1 MAALWKSLVGAA
13 MLAGVVGEA
22 QAGCYK
28 DGRETICSWPYAT
41 ISAPGGA
48 VAPAGGSFQI
58 KVLGSEDSQNTL
70 QLIYRVELHRNDVPI
85 ALQEFSPNTKRA
97 DATFTQSGL
106 APGVYT
112 FRGKVYDAGGRTT
125 MSVPIQVRVNAPP
138 SVGIG
143 PPFNGSVIAQS
154 PADIAVSGTASDDA
168 GIQRIEVY
176 ADGNLAGT
184 ASASPFSV
192 FIPGVGAGV
201 HRFFARAYDS
211 DGAWSDSATTTIR
224 VNASPSVAMSTPAN
238 GSVIA
243 GPSGSVRLTAT
254 ASDSDSGGIA
264 WVQYLTTS
272 GSNIGSA
279 SAAPFEYVWSGVAP
293 GTYDVVARVVDADGG
308 MTTSGAVRFRV
319 NALPSVALAS
329 PANNQVFAGPTASIP
344 LSAGASD
351 GDGSVQRVEFYA
363 NGSHIGTSTSA
374 PFAMTWP
381 GVGAGGYTIVARA
394 VDNDG
399 GVRDSAGVYVRVNAL
414 PSASMTGPANGTVLA
429 GSSVRLTA
437 SASDSDT
444 GIARVEFYSGGA
456 HIGSATAAPYEMTW
470 SGLSAGTYSVIARA
484 VDHDGGIGD
493 SSPISLRVNALP
505 AVSMASPANGAVLAG
520 PTTSVRLTAAASD
533 SDSSGIGRV
542 EYYSTAGPHI
552 GTATAAPYE
561 FIWPGIPSGTHG
573 VVARAVDT
581 DGGVTTSAPTVFRV
595 NALPTVTLA
604 SPANNQ
610 VFSGPTASIAI
621 SAGASDGDGS
631 VQRVEFYAN
640 GSHIGTSTS
649 APFAMSWPGV
659 GAGGYTIIARAVDND
674 GGYRDSVGVYVRVNA
689 LPTASMTGPANG
701 TVVAG
706 SSVRLTASASDSD
719 TGIARVEFYSGG
731 VPIGSATAAPYEMTW
746 GGLSAG
752 TYAVIA
758 RAVDH
763 DGGIG
768 DSSAISFRV
777 NALPSAA
784 LTSPANNQVF
794 ISGPASVPL
803 AVNVADADG
812 SVQRVEFYA
821 NGAHVGTST
830 SAPFAMTWS
839 GVGAGAYTIVAR
851 AVDND
856 GGIRDSAS
864 VSIIVNA
871 SPTVSLTAP
880 ASGAV
885 LADNS
890 SPWRLTATASDP
902 DGSIARVEFL
912 VDGQVAGTAT
922 SSPFAWDWPTPAPGA
937 HRLAARAI
945 DNVGGSTTSGEISVR
960 VNAPPNVT
968 LTSPTAGAV
977 HPGPTS
983 TITLAATAT
992 DDSGIQKVEFLSGD
1006 SVIATLTAAPY
1017 QFSWPDRPAGAYV
1030 LSARATDGDG
1040 RQATS
1045 AAVAVVVTHTDPV
1058 AVTIVPPNL
1067 AGGITG
1073 TAAGQASVSSKGS
1086 ATYELPIALPPGTAG
1101 QVPSVTLHYDSQAKE
1116 GLSGLGWDV
1125 SGLSRITRCAATI
1138 ATDGERNR
1146 ARMDKNTRYCL
1157 DGQRLIVVSGV
1168 EGASATYRTEIDHF
1182 SRITSYGSD
1191 AERGPD
1197 SWKVELKSGDIQ
1209 HFGTTP
1215 DSFVDTPGSAGKAL
1229 FWALSREEDRR
1240 GNYIAYDYFKDS
1252 GTGEHLPKA
1261 IRYTGNGTAFAPYAA
1276 LRFEYDNAAR
1286 PDPSFAYLAGART
1299 VITKRLTGLSTWTGI
1314 AGDGTGGALARRWA
1328 IAYETSTTTGLSLVQ
1343 SVSDCGP
1350 AECLPATSFQYSKRS
1365 AADNTFT
1372 GGTWAGG
1379 PEVLFK
1385 NPAQRGLPK
1394 LLEVMSIADLNGD
1407 GKSDLLQHLGGT
1419 SWQVCLSTG
1428 SAFSCSTWT
1437 GPDALMSQL
1446 VTGDFNGDGR
1456 TDLLKPSSGTAGSLL
1471 CLSTGTGFNCQPST
1485 RFPASP
1491 TPDVAQFGVTNNFV
1505 VADANGDGRDDVVV
1519 RGTGPCLSDGTNF
1532 TCTYT
1537 GGAGGFFDPYAYRY
1551 FEAPTEASCTIS
1563 LTRWRPFMGDFN
1575 GDGKTDALT
1584 ATVYNPNCSRMW
1596 ETTPDNSFQMCS
1608 ASGDGCRTA
1617 VANLGLDTGFAGQG
1631 ASMTGDFNGDGI
1643 TDFALSGL
1651 KNATV
1656 LKVCYG
1662 NGAGGTDCRD
1672 YTNGATPDEHAF
1684 STVADIDGDGRPE
1697 LLGIGAN
1704 GRLCRIAGGQLRCES
1719 RAFTLQHTTTVYGD
1733 FNGDGRMDIAQY
1745 NPDAKTWGV
1754 YLAGAAPVPDL
1765 MTSVTNGVGQT
1776 STFGYSA
1783 LNDATVHAQG
1793 GDPGYPKRNVQSGA
1807 PVVTRL
1813 QVGNGQGGSHVTTY
1827 RYEGMRAEL
1836 TGRGSL
1842 GFAATERTDTLK
1854 GLKTRSVYSQD
1865 YPTIGQVT
1873 AETITHTNGVEMSSR
1888 SVEWESM
1895 ATTAGGATKHVFQR
1909 STMQATTD
1917 LNGAAMLANTV
1928 KVPDGGIDAFG
1939 NVKSI
1944 VQTMTSALEP
1954 GVSYVTSTTR
1964 TFDTLEDRWLIGQ
1977 MRTEATTATAP
1988 GAVAVTRTTAREY
2001 DALGG
2006 VWRETVEPDAPEL
2019 RVITELGRH
2028 PIHGGVTSKT
2038 ITWRVPGTPTD
2049 RSLVVET
2056 TEYDAVGRFPEVA
2069 TNAKA
2074 HVERRVFDA
2083 AHGQPLL
2090 HTDVNQQL
2098 TQWSYDAWG
2107 RKTRESRPD
2116 GTATSWA
2123 YRSCVAG
2130 CLNNAIST
2138 IVTQQW
2144 TGTQQTA
2151 TPVEELFDALNR
2163 KVLTRS
2169 WGFSGTEVLTENRY
2183 DTSGY
2188 LQSLSRPYYAGAAP
2202 VWTHRDRDAIGRL
2215 KSLRAPD
2222 DDGVEATTT
2231 YAYNGLEIKQTD
2243 AKQQT
2248 TTRVANALGKV
2259 SRVVDALGRT
2269 TRYGY
2274 DGFGH
2279 LLKVT
2284 DAKSNV
2290 IDVTVDRLGRKT
2302 VLRDPDLGTWNY
2314 KVDPL
2319 GRTYSQTDAKGQT
2332 TLFEFDDLNRT
2343 TRRLAPDQDSRWVFD
2358 TALNGVGKLDESY
2371 NWANSTKDAR
2381 HVFTYDAKGR
2391 PESQTFQLDGD
2402 YQEVYRYDTFGRP
2415 AGTVYRRS
2423 ARGGTGGATNTI
2435 GLHYNELGYAASV
2448 SVAGGGLNTTVW
2460 QGVARNAEGN
2470 DTKEFLSGGLIQH
2483 TGYSSFTGRL
2493 SSVITG
2499 TPTRL
2504 GAPNATHQN
2513 DVYLYDTIG
2522 NLRYRA
2528 QMTDSGSLLQENF
2541 TYDALNRLED
2551 VTLNGVVSS
2560 TRYDEIGSLSSK
2572 SNVGTYSYPAS
2583 GAGSVRPHAVTSI
2596 AGTVAG
2602 IQNPTFSYDDNGN
2615 LVQGLNRGY
2624 TWMAGD
2630 VPRTIDRLSGG
2641 VSVERTSFVYGP
2653 DQERRLQ
2660 TVQPMSGGTPGAA
2673 TTTIYY
2679 AGAQERQI
2687 EAAQNVTIVRTQ
2699 LPMGL
2704 GYIEERLP
2712 GTSADLAAAGT
2723 RVVRM
2728 HLKDHLGS
2736 VLGVVDGSGNVLQR
2750 MSYDAWGRRR
2760 QTNGVDD
2767 NWASLGTIA
2776 NNQDNSGYTGHEHL
2790 DQLGLVHMNA
2800 RLYDPILGRHTSA
2813 DPTVPDP
2820 QNGQGLNRYSYV
2832 LNNALA
2838 FTDPTGLS
2846 PTSGN
2851 SKLWDRPPSISRTIE
2866 CHFRR
2871 TCEENMYSSSSETSE
2886 GSAEQSQPHF
2896 FGVLGAPP
2904 RLALRKYALEC
2915 LVVRNDCQDAIR
2927 LDYSIR
2933 AQEQAIGN
2941 FDKEIIENIA
2951 IPLKAMS
2958 FAAIVLRIE
2967 RTAVKDLGKYSVGQY
2982 NELAGVVKGLDAH
2995 HVGQKALLGKLI
3007 PGYDPLTAPAILVPK
3022 IGHTLRGPN
3031 GILSRSV
3038 EGLTTPRDV
3047 LARDIRELRRV
3058 YQDVPNSSLQKL
3070 IKMNKEA
3077 YPGSF

>member
-1 MAALWKSLVGAA
+1 MAALWKCLVGGA
-13 MLAGVVGEA
+13 MLAGALGEA

-28 DGRETICSWPYAT
+28 DVRETICSWPYST
-41 ISAPGGA
+41 ISAPGGP
-48 VAPAGGSFQI
+48 VVPTGGNFQI
-58 KVLGSEDSQNTL
+58 RVIGSEDSQNTL
-70 QLIYRVELHRNDVPI
+70 QLIYRVELHRNDVPV
-85 ALQEFSPNTKRA
+85 AMQEFYPNTKRA
-97 DATFTQSGL
+97 DATFAQNGL

-125 MSVPIQVRVNAPP
+125 MSAPVQVRVNAPP
-138 SVGIG
+138 GVGILMPSQGQVYPQG
-143 PPFNGSVIAQS
+143 PVEVGVVGSIA
-154 PADIAVSGTASDDA
+154 DDSGV
-168 GIQRIEVY
+168 QRIDVY
-176 ADGNLAGT
+176 LNDVLAG
-184 ASASPFSV
+184 SAVPLSFSPSTFTLG
-192 FIPGVGAGV
+192 IPNVGVGV
-201 HRFFARAYDS
+201 HRLRARAHDY
-211 DGAWSDSATTTIR
+211 DGAWSDSPTMTMR
-224 VNASPSVAMSTPAN
+224 VNAP
-238 GSVIA
+238 
-243 GPSGSVRLTAT
+243 
-254 ASDSDSGGIA
+254 
-264 WVQYLTTS
+264 
-272 GSNIGSA
+272 
-279 SAAPFEYVWSGVAP
+279 
-293 GTYDVVARVVDADGG
+293 
-308 MTTSGAVRFRV
+308 
-319 NALPSVALAS
+319 
-329 PANNQVFAGPTASIP
+329 
-344 LSAGASD
+344 
-351 GDGSVQRVEFYA
+351 
-363 NGSHIGTSTSA
+363 
-374 PFAMTWP
+374 
-381 GVGAGGYTIVARA
+381 
-394 VDNDG
+394 
-399 GVRDSAGVYVRVNAL
+399 
-414 PSASMTGPANGTVLA
+414 
-429 GSSVRLTA
+429 
-437 SASDSDT
+437 
-444 GIARVEFYSGGA
+444 
-456 HIGSATAAPYEMTW
+456 
-470 SGLSAGTYSVIARA
+470 
-484 VDHDGGIGD
+484 
-493 SSPISLRVNALP
+493 P
-505 AVSMASPANGAVLAG
+505 AVSMTSPGNGAVLAG
-520 PTTSVRLTAAASD
+520 PSATVRLAAAASD
-533 SDSSGIGRV
+533 SDSSGIARV

-552 GTATAAPYE
+552 ATATAAPYE
-561 FIWPGIPSGTHG
+561 FMWPGIPSGTHG

-581 DGGVTTSAPTVFRV
+581 DGGMTTSAPMVFRV
-595 NALPTVTLA
+595 NALPSATVA

-610 VFSGPTASIAI
+610 VFAGPTASIAI

-640 GSHIGTSTS
+640 GSHIGTSS
-649 APFAMSWPGV
+649 
-659 GAGGYTIIARAVDND
+659 
-674 GGYRDSVGVYVRVNA
+674 
-689 LPTASMTGPANG
+689 
-701 TVVAG
+701 
-706 SSVRLTASASDSD
+706 
-719 TGIARVEFYSGG
+719 
-731 VPIGSATAAPYEMTW
+731 
-746 GGLSAG
+746 
-752 TYAVIA
+752 
-758 RAVDH
+758 
-763 DGGIG
+763 
-768 DSSAISFRV
+768 
-777 NALPSAA
+777 
-784 LTSPANNQVF
+784 
-794 ISGPASVPL
+794 
-803 AVNVADADG
+803 
-812 SVQRVEFYA
+812 
-821 NGAHVGTST
+821 

-839 GVGAGAYTIVAR
+839 SVGAGGYTIVAR

-856 GGIRDSAS
+856 GGVRDSAG
-864 VSIIVNA
+864 VFVRVNTLPSASLA
-871 SPTVSLTAP
+871 SPAN
-880 ASGAV
+880 GAV
-885 LADNS
+885 RVDHTS
-890 SPWRLTATASDP
+890 PTPWRLSASVGDT

-912 VDGQVAGTAT
+912 VDGQVAGTVTAA
-922 SSPFAWDWPTPAPGA
+922 PFVWDWVAPGVGT
-937 HRLAARAI
+937 HVLAVRAV
-945 DNVGGSTTSGEISVR
+945 DNDGGTTISGNSSVR
-960 VNAPPNVT
+960 VNAPPDIT
-968 LTSPTAGAV
+968 LTAPAPGAV
-977 HPGPTS
+977 HQGPS
-983 TITLAATAT
+983 ATITLAATAT
-992 DDSGIQKVEFLSGD
+992 DDTGIQKVEFLSGAET
-1006 SVIATLTAAPY
+1006 IATVTTPPY
-1017 QFSWPDRPAGAYV
+1017 QFSWTNRPAGTYLLA
-1030 LSARATDGDG
+1030 ARATDLDG
-1040 RQATS
+1040 RENTS
-1045 AAVAVVVTHTDPV
+1045 AAVAVIVSHTDPV

-1067 AGGITG
+1067 SGGITG

-1146 ARMDKNTRYCL
+1146 ARFDRNTRYCL

-1191 AERGPD
+1191 ADRGPD

-1209 HFGTTP
+1209 YFGTTA

-1276 LRFEYDNAAR
+1276 LRFEYDDAAR

-1299 VITKRLTGLSTWTGI
+1299 VITKRLSGLSTWTGI
-1314 AGDGTGGALARRWA
+1314 AADGSGGALARRWA
-1328 IAYETSTTTGLSLVQ
+1328 IAYTTSTTTGLSLVQ

-1350 AECLPATSFQYSKRS
+1350 GECLPATSFQYSQRS
-1365 AADNTFT
+1365 EADNTFS

-1379 PEVLFK
+1379 PEVLFR

-1394 LLEVMSIADLNGD
+1394 LLEVMSVVDLNGD
-1407 GKSDLLQHLGGT
+1407 GKSDLLQNLGGT

-1428 SAFSCSTWT
+1428 AAFSCSTWT

-1485 RFPASP
+1485 RFPSSP
-1491 TPDVAQFGVTNNFV
+1491 TPDVPQFGVTNNFV

-1519 RGTGPCLSDGTNF
+1519 RSTGPCLSDGTNF

-1765 MTSVTNGVGQT
+1765 MTSVTNGAGQT
-1776 STFGYSA
+1776 STFGYGA

-1793 GDPGYPKRNVQSGA
+1793 VDPGYPKRNVQSGA

-1827 RYEGMRAEL
+1827 RYEGMRTEL

-1895 ATTAGGATKHVFQR
+1895 TTTAGGATKHVFQR

-1917 LNGAAMLANTV
+1917 LNGAAMLANTL

-1964 TFDTLEDRWLIGQ
+1964 TFDTLEADWLIGL

-1988 GAVAVTRTTAREY
+1988 GVAAVTRTTAREY

-2049 RSLVVET
+2049 RSLVVEA

-2151 TPVEELFDALNR
+2151 APVEELFDALNR

-2183 DTSGY
+2183 DTNGY
-2188 LQSLSRPYYAGAAP
+2188 LQSLSRPYYAGASP

-2215 KSLRAPD
+2215 KALRAPD
-2222 DDGVEATTT
+2222 DEGVEATTT

-2243 AKQQT
+2243 AKQQS

-2259 SRVVDALGRT
+2259 SRVIDALGRT

-2319 GRTYSQTDAKGQT
+2319 GRTYSQTDAKGQK

-2358 TALNGVGKLDESY
+2358 TALNGVGKLDEAY

-2528 QMTDSGSLLQENF
+2528 QMTESGSLLQENF

-2551 VTLNGVVSS
+2551 VTLNSVVSS

-2583 GAGSVRPHAVTSI
+2583 GAGSVRPHSVTSI

-2641 VSVERTSFVYGP
+2641 ISVERTSFVYGP
-2653 DQERRLQ
+2653 DKERRLQ
-2660 TVQPMSGGTPGAA
+2660 MVQPMSDGAPGAA

-2679 AGAQERQI
+2679 AGAQEKQI
-2687 EAAQNVTIVRTQ
+2687 EAAQNVTTVRTQ
-2699 LPMGL
+2699 LPLGL

-2712 GTSADLAAAGT
+2712 GTSADLTAAGT
-2723 RVVRM
+2723 SVVRM

-2820 QNGQGLNRYSYV
+2820 QNGQALNRYSYV

-2846 PTSGN
+2846 PTGD
-2851 SKLWDRPPSISRTIE
+2851 SKLQEHKQKVTLNSP
-2866 CHFRR
+2866 CAFGGAY
-2871 TCEENMYSSSSETSE
+2871 CSSMQVSSPEIKAGSTQGFVAPNGVVITDKASQNDIVRAAFAASPNRAVAEMSACVGSE
-2886 GSAEQSQPHF
+2886 GLCATAAAAPVALGAGSSLLSTAVGRASAWLFGLATAPLSEVTMPLGSVWSLSPAARGRAIEQS
-2896 FGVLGAPP
+2896 LGANLPSNFP
-2904 RLALRKYALEC
+2904 TIDRFANGMATSIKSVDLGAKTY
-2915 LVVRNDCQDAIR
+2915 QDANALGR
-2927 LDYSIR
+2927 LLDRYVDALAAFRGRAWAGSVVEGSQISARQLQVAIPNAGSASQQAAIADSSAR
-2933 AQEQAIGN
+2933 AQRLGIQ
-2941 FDKEIIENIA
+2941 FSTVII
-2951 IPLKAMS
+2951 P
-2958 FAAIVLRIE
+2958 
-2967 RTAVKDLGKYSVGQY
+2967 
-2982 NELAGVVKGLDAH
+2982 
-2995 HVGQKALLGKLI
+2995 
-3007 PGYDPLTAPAILVPK
+3007 
-3022 IGHTLRGPN
+3022 
-3031 GILSRSV
+3031 
-3038 EGLTTPRDV
+3038 
-3047 LARDIRELRRV
+3047 
-3058 YQDVPNSSLQKL
+3058 
-3070 IKMNKEA
+3070 
-3077 YPGSF
+3077 